1 MKLCVRAKLVWLLG
15 LCASIALAQA
25 QVYRCDNAL
34 YTNQP
39 QPEQRCVPVVG
50 GAVTVIEGTRVNV
63 GAAAPSVARSTSEK
77 VDPSTQQQ
85 RDAHALVV
93 LQAELHKAQTR
104 HAELL
109 KEWNQ
114 GEPERQA
121 IEVRQPA
128 RYQERVAQ
136 LRLALQ
142 RSEADVLGLQ
152 RELARWPAPVAAR
165 PPEVSAKEAK
175 P

>member
-15 LCASIALAQA
+15 LCASVAPAQA
-25 QVYRCDNAL
+25 QVYRCDNDL

-39 QPEQRCVPVVG
+39 QLGQRCVPVVG
-50 GAVTVIEGTRVNV
+50 GAVTVIEGTRVK
-63 GAAAPSVARSTSEK
+63 GAAATPEVSSSTSEK
-77 VDPSTQQQ
+77 VDSSSQQQ
-85 RDAHALVV
+85 RDAQATLV
-93 LQAELHKAQTR
+93 LQAELLKAQTR

-128 RYQERVAQ
+128 KYQERVAQ

-152 RELARWPAPVAAR
+152 RELARWPAQAV
-165 PPEVSAKEAK
+165 VK